1 MRRPAPIFV
10 FCFTAVLAVA
20 ACGGGS
26 DETIATTVP
35 IVTAAPTTTLA
46 VTTDPERCEDVPDPS
61 DYRDA
66 TVAIRPCVLP
76 ADLVIQTIRPGG
88 GPAAVAGD
96 SLVFHYTRIRSVD
109 GSLLDSSYAA
119 GAPET
124 IPVIGRGGQIPGLD
138 EGLIDAQ
145 AGAIIRLDIP
155 AELAYGDTPPTDGSE
170 IQPGDAL
177 TYIIDV
183 LAVIPLTVP
192 EDAPTTEGI
201 EPSVGAVDVTTTDL
215 IEGDGATVE
224 EGKFVVI
231 NMLLIRGD
239 NGVVLYNSWDQRTPL
254 VIKLDPALMAG
265 PEPATLEGIYEGMQ
279 GARVGGRRLI
289 SMPPDKAWGPEGQ
302 PQLGL
307 PRATDLQALV
317 TIIAVY

>member
-1 MRRPAPIFV
+1 MRRSAPLFLL
-10 FCFTAVLAVA
+10 CSLAVLAVT
-20 ACGGGS
+20 ACGGGE
-26 DETIATTVP
+26 DEAATTTVP

-46 VTTDPERCEDVPDPS
+46 VTTDPERCEDVPDPA
-61 DYRDA
+61 DYGDA
-66 TVAIRPCVLP
+66 TVAIRPCALP
-76 ADLVIQTIRPGG
+76 TDLEVQTIRAGS

-96 SLVFHYTRIRSVD
+96 SLVFHYTRIRSLD

-119 GAPET
+119 GAPQT

-138 EGLIDAQ
+138 EGLIGAQ
-145 AGAIIRLDIP
+145 AGALIRLDIP
-155 AELAYGDTPPTDGSE
+155 AELAYGDTPPNDESK
-170 IQPGDAL
+170 IQPGDPL
-177 TYIIDV
+177 TYLVDV
-183 LAVIPLTVP
+183 LAIIPLTVP
-192 EDAPTTEGI
+192 EDAPTTQGI
-201 EPSVGAVDVTTTDL
+201 APSIGAVEVTTTDL
-215 IEGDGATVE
+215 IQGDGATVE
-224 EGKFVVI
+224 EGKFVVM

-265 PEPATLEGIYEGMQ
+265 PEPATLEGIFEGVQ
-279 GARVGGRRLI
+279 GARVGGQRLI
-289 SMPPDKAWGPEGQ
+289 SMPPDKAWGPDGQ